1 MLRKIEELLNGLTSS
16 NSTEEKVIADTTLLL
31 EIALFDRW
39 YIIII
44 NKAVRTTEFNK
55 ISIIVVIT

>member
-44 NKAVRTTEFNK
+44 NKAVRTTELNK
-55 ISIIVVIT
+55 ISIIVVMR